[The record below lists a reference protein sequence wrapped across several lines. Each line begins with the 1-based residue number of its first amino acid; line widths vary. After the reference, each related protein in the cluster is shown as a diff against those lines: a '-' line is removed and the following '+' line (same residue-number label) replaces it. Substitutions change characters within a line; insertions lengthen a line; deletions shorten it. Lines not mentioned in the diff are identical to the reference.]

1 MKKAVDFVPASDFY
15 TLADMSSIQLPLVS
29 VRATGFGIDVPAI
42 SLEAGEIMG
51 IFGKSGSGKTTY
63 LKRVREHFSPERVL
77 YMSQFDSLL
86 EEITIR
92 QNMELGLACSAKP
105 VSTTKNWEKDY
116 ANILQEFEV
125 DRHLNKLPRQMSGG
139 QRKRAEI
146 VRCLMMDPEILLL
159 DEPFQGIGHLFEAVS
174 TKYILERAE
183 KKHGVTV
190 IVSHDFDL
198 LCRFSKKIL
207 LVDDKGVIEMIPTGD
222 PSWKPANLRA
232 AWTLGVENLVPDQ
245 QGMVAFWARQGHWNG
260 EAGDFK
266 LVVPRS
272 NIGSQR
278 TFQRHGDTYTQVEA
292 TLNNSHTPQILIAKG
307 AAATSGDLTL
317 SVREH
322 WTIENNEKTD

>member
-1 MKKAVDFVPASDFY
+1 MELP
-15 TLADMSSIQLPLVS
+15 SIS
-29 VRATGFGIDVPAI
+29 VRSTGFGIDVPAI
-42 SLEAGEIMG
+42 NLEAGEIMG

-63 LKRVREHFSPERVL
+63 LKRIREKFSPERVL

-92 QNMELGLACSAKP
+92 QNIELGLACSAKP
-105 VSTTKNWEKDY
+105 VASVKNWEKDY
-116 ANILQEFEV
+116 AALLREFEV

-183 KKHGVTV
+183 KKNGVTV

-222 PSWKPANLRA
+222 PSWKPANLRS
-232 AWTLGVENLVPDQ
+232 AWTLGVENLLPDQ
-245 QGMVAFWARQGHWNG
+245 HGMIAFWARQGHWN
-260 EAGDFK
+260 EATGD
-266 LVVPRS
+266 LTLAVPRK

-292 TLNNSHTPQILIAKG
+292 TLNDSQTPQILIAKG
-307 AAATSGDLTL
+307 AASTSGDLML
-317 SVREH
+317 SVWEH
-322 WTIENNEKTD
+322 WNVNNNELKE